1 MRPVLQPG
9 LGGWSTRR
17 PTAKT
22 CASMGPD
29 QVSKPRDIETERRG
43 ELGTLEKPKV
53 TRPPLYEVLLHND
66 DYTTQEF
73 VVYVLQ
79 KFFHH
84 DAETAHMIMLH
95 VHTKGIGV
103 AGVFTYDV
111 AETKVHLVTEFARQ
125 NEMPLKVTMRRQPGG
140 EE

>member
-1 MRPVLQPG
+1 MRPVLHPG
-9 LGGWSTRR
+9 FAGWSTGR
-17 PTAKT
+17 PTART
-22 CASMGPD
+22 CASMAPH
-29 QVSKPRDIETERRG
+29 QVSKPRDIEPERRG

-84 DAETAHMIMLH
+84 DAEAAHMIMLH

-103 AGVFTYDV
+103 AGVFPRDL
-111 AETKVHLVTEFARQ
+111 AETKVH
-125 NEMPLKVTMRRQPGG
+125 
-140 EE
+140 